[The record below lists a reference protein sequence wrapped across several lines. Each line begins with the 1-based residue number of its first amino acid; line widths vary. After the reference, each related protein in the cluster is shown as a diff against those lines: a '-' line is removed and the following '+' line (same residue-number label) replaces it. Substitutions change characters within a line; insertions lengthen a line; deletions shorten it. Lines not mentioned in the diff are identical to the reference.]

1 MRVLPWIRQSCK
13 NHDGIIL
20 LISDSG
26 SSTTTSHNLDDFISM
41 DPTVGIGDVL
51 HLMDFVKKFFR
62 NWFYLEDINWL
73 YILYNGATL
82 LTIYN
87 KCWRWKKNVLTKKK
101 YYFDG
106 YLLYIPKVN
115 YRRRG
120 IFFLKCCLKKYIST
134 TLSSLLPPIEEFQN
148 YC

>member
-1 MRVLPWIRQSCK
+1 MLLLELLSTYKLFSIELLVMIRVLPWIRRNCK

-62 NWFYLEDINWL
+62 NWFSLEDINWL

-101 YYFDG
+101 YHFDG
-106 YLLYIPKVN
+106 YLLYIPKVK
-115 YRRRG
+115 
-120 IFFLKCCLKKYIST
+120 IIAAAASFF
-134 TLSSLLPPIEEFQN
+134 
-148 YC
+148 

>member
-1 MRVLPWIRQSCK
+1 
-13 NHDGIIL
+13 
-20 LISDSG
+20 
-26 SSTTTSHNLDDFISM
+26 M

-62 NWFYLEDINWL
+62 NWFYLEEINWL

-87 KCWRWKKNVLTKKK
+87 KCWRWKKKNVLTKKK
-101 YYFDG
+101 YFDG

-120 IFFLKCCLKKYIST
+120 IFFFLNAVLRNIYPLVLSHHYFRQLKSSKT
-134 TLSSLLPPIEEFQN
+134 TANYYVHHSLLSKILHVLLRN
-148 YC
+148 